1 MFDVLAPKQRLQEA
15 CWSLDLLSGLD
26 WYGFQ
31 ELAGRLL
38 QRSGDL
44 PEVAWIRPDGGTAL
58 TLMPRARSNRLEA
71 IVQCPPW
78 QYHEINA
85 VMLRDLHQVVGRERA
100 QRGIY
105 MTPGTFTAEARSFA
119 RLKPLELVD
128 GNDFLRSLQRLP
140 EEARTELL
148 RIVTAGPYAVPSCP
162 SCLRKMEL
170 IEDAAAASG
179 QRERDLIYKT
189 STSEINEVEC
199 RSLTLRK
206 KADVIFLKGVTA
218 GAMTVHGKATGNI
231 VVNGRLHVSAGGSVS
246 GLVSARAIQL
256 DPGGTLEAE
265 ARILNESEIAHFQ
278 PLPTQQVWRCPAFPK
293 CRDTLPVRGPQ
304 G

>member
-1 MFDVLAPKQRLQEA
+1 MFDVLAPKERLQEA
-15 CWSLDLLSGLD
+15 CWSLDLLRQLD

-31 ELAGRLL
+31 ELAGLLL
-38 QRSGDL
+38 QRSGYV
-44 PEVAWIRPDGGTAL
+44 PEVAWTRPDGGTAL
-58 TLMPRARSNRLEA
+58 TLMHPARSNRLEA

-78 QYHEINA
+78 QHHEIDA
-85 VMLRDLHQVVGRERA
+85 VMIRDLHQLVVREGA

-105 MTPGTFTAEARSFA
+105 MTPGTFTAETRAFA

-128 GNDFLRSLQRLP
+128 GSDLLRSLQSLS
-140 EEARTELL
+140 EEPRTELL
-148 RIVTAGPYAVPSCP
+148 EMILAGPFSVPSCP

-170 IEDAAAASG
+170 IEDVAAAAG
-179 QRERDLIYKT
+179 QRERDLVYKNSTTET
-189 STSEINEVEC
+189 SEVEC

-231 VVNGRLHVSAGGSVS
+231 VVNGRLHVAAGGSVS

-278 PLPTQQVWRCPAFPK
+278 PLPTQQVWRCPAYPK
-293 CRDTLPVRGPQ
+293 CRDTLPVRPEG
-304 G
+304 